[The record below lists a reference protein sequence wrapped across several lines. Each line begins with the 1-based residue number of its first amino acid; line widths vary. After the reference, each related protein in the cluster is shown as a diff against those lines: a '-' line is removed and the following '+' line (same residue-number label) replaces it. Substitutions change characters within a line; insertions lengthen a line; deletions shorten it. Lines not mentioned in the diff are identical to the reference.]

1 MKLRIAFLLLLG
13 GILLGGIAFIVN
25 LPVVNMICYTLASFL
40 IIGAMVTAIGP
51 KNFII
56 ILLVYLAIVAL
67 YLLAL
72 YLVPSNGLP
81 FK

>member
-13 GILLGGIAFIVN
+13 GLLLGGIAYIVD
-25 LPVVNMICYTLASFL
+25 LSIVNMICYTLASLL
-40 IIGAMVTAIGP
+40 IIGSMVTAIGP

-56 ILLVYLAIVAL
+56 ILLVHLAIVAL

-72 YLVPSNGLP
+72 HLVPSNGVP

>member
-1 MKLRIAFLLLLG
+1 MKYKIALLLLLG
-13 GILLGGIAFIVN
+13 GFLLGGIAFIVD
-25 LPVVNMICYTLASFL
+25 LSVVNMICYTLASFL

-56 ILLVYLAIVAL
+56 FLLAYLAIVAL

-72 YLVPSNGLP
+72 YLVPNNGVP

>member
-13 GILLGGIAFIVN
+13 GLLLGGIAYIVD
-25 LPVVNMICYTLASFL
+25 LSIVNMICYTLSSFL

-56 ILLVYLAIVAL
+56 LLVVYLAMLAL
-67 YLLAL
+67 YLLAFN
-72 YLVPSNGLP
+72 LVPSNGVLA
-81 FK
+81 

>member
-1 MKLRIAFLLLLG
+1 MKYKIALLLLLG
-13 GILLGGIAFIVN
+13 GLLLGGIAFIVD
-25 LPVVNMICYTLASFL
+25 LSVVNMICYTLASFL
-40 IIGAMVTAIGP
+40 IIGAMATAIGP

-56 ILLVYLAIVAL
+56 ILLVHLGIVAL

-72 YLVPSNGLP
+72 HLVPNNGVP